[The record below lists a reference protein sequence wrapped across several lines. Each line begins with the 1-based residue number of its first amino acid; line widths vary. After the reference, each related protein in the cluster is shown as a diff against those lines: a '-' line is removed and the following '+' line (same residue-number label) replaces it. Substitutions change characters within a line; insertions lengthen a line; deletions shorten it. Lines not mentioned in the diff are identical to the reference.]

1 MILIPTR
8 FEQEILTPLLKDAGL
23 ADVPVELCGFGPIA
37 AAARTSQI
45 VALCKPSALTLI
57 GIAGSYSDQRT
68 IGTAAV
74 FQSVACYGIGVGT
87 GSEFQS
93 AARMGWL
100 QWAESDP
107 QLSDQIT
114 LNPSAAT
121 DGDQLLTVCAA
132 ATSADDVAM
141 RRAAFPDAVAEDMEG
156 FGVAMACALANIP
169 LRIVRGISNKAGDR
183 DKSRWKIPEALC
195 AAANL
200 TKQLLSH
207 E

>member
-23 ADVPVELCGFGPIA
+23 ANIPVELCGFGPIA

-45 VALCKPSALTLI
+45 VAQCRPAALTLI
-57 GIAGSYSDQRT
+57 GIAGSYSDT
-68 IGTAAV
+68 YPIGSAAV

-87 GSEFQS
+87 GSEFRT
-93 AARMGWL
+93 AAQLGWP

-107 QLSDQIT
+107 QLADRIPLS
-114 LNPSAAT
+114 PSLAA
-121 DGDQLLTVCAA
+121 DHSQLLTVCAA
-132 ATSADDVAM
+132 AASANDVAM

-156 FGVAMACALANIP
+156 FGVAMACALADVP
-169 LRIVRGISNKAGDR
+169 LCIVRGISNVASDR
-183 DKSRWKIPEALC
+183 DKSHWKISDALR
-195 AAANL
+195 AAADL
-200 TKQLLSH
+200 TGQLLSR